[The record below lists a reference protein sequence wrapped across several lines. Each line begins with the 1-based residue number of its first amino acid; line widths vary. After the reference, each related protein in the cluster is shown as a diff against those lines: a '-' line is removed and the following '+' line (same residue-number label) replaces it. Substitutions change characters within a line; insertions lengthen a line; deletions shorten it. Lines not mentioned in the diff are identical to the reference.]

1 MRAYMLS
8 KVAAELRGRIA
19 VTGEAWLPLSISA
32 TYVTSDFDTA
42 VVRYLNEFESIGSD
56 LVIAV
61 NYLLP
66 FRQGAFDELIAH
78 AAFNDV
84 RYISREVSEALNAA
98 RELIIIGIQSD
109 RGWVSTP
116 LFNSSLVVIKNKI
129 MAIADEFGAKVT
141 NSDEYFIVRITSP
154 IYRNG

>member
-1 MRAYMLS
+1 
-8 KVAAELRGRIA
+8 
-19 VTGEAWLPLSISA
+19 
-32 TYVTSDFDTA
+32 
-42 VVRYLNEFESIGSD
+42 
-56 LVIAV
+56 
-61 NYLLP
+61 
-66 FRQGAFDELIAH
+66 LIAH

-129 MAIADEFGAKVT
+129 MAIADEFRAKVT
-141 NSDEYFIVRITSP
+141 NSDEYFIVRIPSP
-154 IYRNG
+154 IYRKD

>member
-1 MRAYMLS
+1 MLAQ
-8 KVAAELRGRIA
+8 VVAELRGRIA
-19 VTGEAWLPLSISA
+19 VMGEAWLPLSISV

-61 NYLLP
+61 NHLLP
-66 FRQGAFDELIAH
+66 FRRGAFDELVAH

-84 RYISREVSEALNAA
+84 RYVVQEVREAINAS
-98 RELIIIGIQSD
+98 RELIIIGIQGD

-116 LFNSSLVVIKNKI
+116 LFNSSLVAIKNKI

-141 NSDEYFIVRITSP
+141 NSDEYFIVRIPSHKYK
-154 IYRNG
+154 IKSEA